1 MLKNFRCYQMAKK
14 LYSLCIKLSVKGPAR
29 DQLHRASLS
38 VMLNLAEGSGR
49 FTKKEQRRF
58 YIMAFAS
65 LRETQALLEMGSYR
79 LCQEIADSLAGSIF
93 KLIRYLEAG

>member
-1 MLKNFRCYQMAKK
+1 MLFALEVELFC
-14 LYSLCIKLSVKGPAR
+14 LCIKLSVKGPAR
-29 DQLHRASLS
+29 DQLNRASLS
-38 VMLNLAEGSGR
+38 VMLNLAEGSGK

-65 LRETQALLEMGSYR
+65 LRETQTLLEMGSYR
-79 LCQEIADSLAGSIF
+79 QCQEIADSLAGSIF